1 MAMNSAFIL
10 KRIFR
15 GQKKVGLGPTFLV
28 PEKERQTTVHK
39 MLRQGWTPFPYLPL
53 VFLPHQ
59 LEEDKEEEE
68 EEDPVPV
75 TCS

>member
-28 PEKERQTTVHK
+28 PEKEDEPTVHK
-39 MLRQGWTPFPYLPL
+39 KLRQGWSPLPL
-53 VFLPHQ
+53 FLFILFRTHGSTPMAGR
-59 LEEDKEEEE
+59 
-68 EEDPVPV
+68 
-75 TCS
+75 